1 MFDVVKKNSF
11 VSLLSNYCFMT
22 IIMGIR
28 LVDLGSQSPFMTWQ
42 RFRLKVLRSS
52 VGSVQAAL

>member
-1 MFDVVKKNSF
+1 MFGEVKKNSF
-11 VSLLSNYCFMT
+11 VSLLSNYCFIT
-22 IIMGIR
+22 IIMVIR
-28 LVDLGSQSPFMTWQ
+28 IVDFRNQSPFMTRQ